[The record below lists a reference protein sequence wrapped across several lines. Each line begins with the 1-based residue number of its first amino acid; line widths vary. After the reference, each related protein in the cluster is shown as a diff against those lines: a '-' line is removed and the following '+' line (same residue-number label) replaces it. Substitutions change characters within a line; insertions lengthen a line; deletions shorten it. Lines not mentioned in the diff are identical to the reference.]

1 MMDGVRAERPA
12 VRREDTAYFFGI
24 RGISALV
31 IMIFHCDLMVWF
43 LPHRSIPALYGA
55 LTSWL
60 RYGDFRVV
68 PFFVI
73 SGYLLTLP
81 ATKARDW
88 PLGRGLGGFFKR
100 RFTRVVFPYYFA
112 LAFSL
117 VLFVVWREFI
127 GDPAHLKALAIG
139 TLAHLALVHNLNA
152 KTALYINDTLWT
164 VGLEVQCYILMAL
177 VFLPLMRRSGAFAP
191 IVVVVA
197 AVVVGFGTRALFGE
211 TVNDTRPWFVPIFAL
226 GMAAA
231 ALKNQAFPVF
241 ARIERAV
248 PWGTLWIV
256 FALLGIGLTI
266 SEGGD
271 PPYWRC
277 WPSVMALGVAFA
289 SFVVYLRGARSG
301 APARLALPLVKL
313 LETRPLAFLG
323 RFSYSIYLTH
333 FPIYRLLL
341 ALVAARTDSVWIQ
354 GGLGLFVFTPVCLV
368 AAYAFHLRFERP
380 FASAGAASN
389 VRPARP
395 ADPPR
400 ARTPGPAVAG
410 DVPSRTAGAAV
421 AVDGALLS
429 GMGRPKGLPPGV

>member
-1 MMDGVRAERPA
+1 MMGGVRAERPS

-43 LPHRSIPALYGA
+43 LPHRAMPALYGA

-81 ATKARDW
+81 ATKAADW
-88 PLGRGLGGFFKR
+88 PLGRGLLGFFKR

-117 VLFVVWREFI
+117 VLFVIWRDYI
-127 GDPAHLKALAIG
+127 GDPAHLKALVVG
-139 TLAHLALVHNLNA
+139 TLAHVALVHNLSG

-164 VGLEVQCYILMAL
+164 VGLEVQCYVLMAL
-177 VFLPLMRRSGAFAP
+177 VFLPLMRRTGAFAP
-191 IVVVVA
+191 VAVVVA
-197 AVVVGFGTRALFGE
+197 AVIVGFGTRALFGE
-211 TVNDTRPWFVPIFAL
+211 TVDDTRPWFVPIFAL

-248 PWGTLWIV
+248 PWGSIWIV
-256 FALLGIGLTI
+256 FAALGIALTI

-277 WPSVMALGVAFA
+277 WPSVMALGIAFA
-289 SFVVYLRGARSG
+289 SFVIYLRGARSG

-313 LETRPLAFLG
+313 LETKQLSFLG

-354 GGLGLFVFTPVCLV
+354 GGLGLFVFTPVCLA
-368 AAYAFHLRFERP
+368 AAYAFHVRFERP
-380 FASAGAASN
+380 FASAGAAKSVEIGGARPVEN
-389 VRPARP
+389 RAVRPP
-395 ADPPR
+395 GPPR
-400 ARTPGPAVAG
+400 LRTHAPNAEAE
-410 DVPSRTAGAAV
+410 S
-421 AVDGALLS
+421 GALSRS
-429 GMGRPKGLPPGV
+429 GLPKGLPPGV

>member
-1 MMDGVRAERPA
+1 MMDGVRAERPS

-31 IMIFHCDLMVWF
+31 IMIFHCDMMVWY
-43 LPHRSIPALYGA
+43 LPHSYVPAIYGA

-88 PLGRGLGGFFKR
+88 PLGRSLGGFFKR

-117 VLFVVWREFI
+117 VLFIVWRDYI
-127 GDPAHLKALAIG
+127 GDPAHIKGLVLG
-139 TLAHLALVHNLNA
+139 TLAHIALVHNLNA
-152 KTALYINDTLWT
+152 KTALFINDTLWT
-164 VGLEVQCYILMAL
+164 VGLEVQCYVLMAL
-177 VFLPLMRRSGAFAP
+177 VLLPLMRRTGAFAP
-191 IVVVVA
+191 VVVVVTA
-197 AVVVGFGTRALFGE
+197 AVIGFGTRALFGE
-211 TVNDTRPWFVPIFAL
+211 TVDDTRPWFVTIFAL

-231 ALKNQAFPVF
+231 ALKNQAFPIF
-241 ARIERAV
+241 ARVERAV
-248 PWGTLWIV
+248 PWGAIWIA
-256 FALLGIGLTI
+256 FAVLGVALTI

-277 WPSVMALGVAFA
+277 WPSVMALGIAFT
-289 SFVVYLRGARSG
+289 SFVIYLRGARSG
-301 APARLALPLVKL
+301 APGRLALPLVKL
-313 LETRPLAFLG
+313 LETKQLSFLG

-354 GGLGLFVFTPVCLV
+354 GGLGLFVFTPVCLA
-368 AAYAFHLRFERP
+368 AAYAFHVRFERP
-380 FASAGAASN
+380 FASAGAAKN
-389 VRPARP
+389 VEIGAAKSPEP
-395 ADPPR
+395 HR
-400 ARTPGPAVAG
+400 ARTPGPTVAG
-410 DVPSRTAGAAV
+410 EGGV
-421 AVDGALLS
+421 LS
-429 GMGRPKGLPPGV
+429 VTGLPKGLPPGV